1 MYHNWLR
8 SFHAVAREGG
18 FTAASKVLNIG
29 QPTIT
34 GQVKALEQ
42 QFGIELFHRRGRT
55 VTLTDTGRRLL
66 EITQDIFGHEEEA
79 INFLSATRDLKHGQ
93 LKLGGVGPPVVMEL
107 VEHFQ
112 ASYPHIRLDV
122 SIDHGEPMLRSL
134 MDFETDVVVLA
145 HGEDDPNLFSL
156 PYVRSDVVLFV
167 NIDHPWVDRQEVRIE
182 ELAGQKFILREKTST
197 TRQALEKGLSEAGVD
212 LGEAL
217 EINSREAV
225 MDGIIRGLGI
235 GAVSELE
242 YVPHERL
249 RAIRISNVDIFI
261 SFFVVC
267 LNSRRNRPLIQALL
281 KTAEKIVET
290 KPRQPG
296 PGTKAASPG

>member
-8 SFHAVAREGG
+8 SFHAVARESG

-34 GQVKALEQ
+34 GQVKSLEQ

-79 INFLSATRDLKHGQ
+79 ISFLSAARDLKHGQ

-112 ASYPHIRLDV
+112 ASYPHILLDI
-122 SIDHGEPMLRSL
+122 SIDHGEPMLKSL
-134 MDFETDVVVLA
+134 MDFEIDVAVLA
-145 HGEDDPNLFSL
+145 YAEDDPNLFYL

-167 NIDHPWVDRQEVRIE
+167 NTDHPWAERQEVRIN
-182 ELAGQKFILREKTST
+182 ELAGQKFVLREKTST
-197 TRQALEKGLSEAGVD
+197 TRQALEAGIKKAGVS
-212 LGEAL
+212 LGETL

-225 MDGIIRGLGI
+225 MSGIIRGLGI

-242 YVPHERL
+242 YVGHERL
-249 RAIRISNVDIFI
+249 RVIRISDADIFI
-261 SFFVVC
+261 SFYVVC
-267 LNSRRNRPLIQALL
+267 LDRRKNRPIIQAFL
-281 KTAEKIVET
+281 KTAEKIIAPNPT
-290 KPRQPG
+290 PKN
-296 PGTKAASPG
+296 

>member
-8 SFHAVAREGG
+8 SFHAVARESG

-34 GQVKALEQ
+34 GQVKSLEQ

-79 INFLSATRDLKHGQ
+79 ISFLSAARDLKHGQ

-112 ASYPHIRLDV
+112 ASYPHILLDI
-122 SIDHGEPMLRSL
+122 SIDHGEPMLKSL
-134 MDFETDVVVLA
+134 MDFEIDVAVLA
-145 HGEDDPNLFSL
+145 YAEDDPNLFYL

-167 NIDHPWVDRQEVRIE
+167 NTDHPWAERQEVRIN
-182 ELAGQKFILREKTST
+182 ELAGQKFVLREKTST
-197 TRQALEKGLSEAGVD
+197 TRQALEAGIKKAGVS
-212 LGEAL
+212 LGETL

-225 MDGIIRGLGI
+225 MSGIIRGLGI

-242 YVPHERL
+242 YVGHERL
-249 RAIRISNVDIFI
+249 RVIRISDADIFI
-261 SFFVVC
+261 SFYVVC
-267 LNSRRNRPLIQALL
+267 LDRRKNRPIIQAFLE
-281 KTAEKIVET
+281 TAEKII
-290 KPRQPG
+290 
-296 PGTKAASPG
+296 AANTPPKN

>member
-1 MYHNWLR
+1 MYHKWLR

-34 GQVKALEQ
+34 DQVKALER
-42 QFGIELFHRRGRT
+42 QFGVELFHRRGRT
-55 VTLTDTGRRLL
+55 VTLTDTGRGLL

-79 INFLSATRDLKHGQ
+79 ISFLNAARDLKHGK
-93 LKLGGVGPPVVMEL
+93 LKLGGVGAPVVMEL

-112 ASYPHIRLDV
+112 ASYPEIQLDI
-122 SIDHGEPMLRSL
+122 SIDHGTPMLRSL
-134 MDFETDVVVLA
+134 MDFETDVAILA
-145 HGEDDPNLFSL
+145 HVENDPELFYF

-167 NIDHPWVDRQEVRIE
+167 NTDHPWANRKTVRIG
-182 ELAGQKFILREKTST
+182 ELTGQTFILREKTST
-197 TRQALEKGLSEAGVD
+197 TRQALEGALAKADVS
-212 LGEAL
+212 LGTAL

-225 MDGIIRGLGI
+225 MDGIVRGLGI

-249 RAIRISNVDIFI
+249 RAIRISNADVFI
-261 SFFVVC
+261 SFYVVC
-267 LNSRRNRPLIQALL
+267 LKRRKNRPLLQAFL
-281 KTAEKIVET
+281 KTAEEIVENRPHST
-290 KPRQPG
+290 G
-296 PGTKAASPG
+296 

>member
-8 SFHAVAREGG
+8 SFHAVARESG

-34 GQVKALEQ
+34 GQVKSLEQ

-55 VTLTDTGRRLL
+55 VTLTDTGRRLF

-79 INFLSATRDLKHGQ
+79 ISFLSAARDLKHGQ
-93 LKLGGVGPPVVMEL
+93 LKLGGVGAPVVMEL

-112 ASYPHIRLDV
+112 GSYPHILLDV
-122 SIDHGEPMLRSL
+122 SIEHGEAMLKSL
-134 MDFETDVVVLA
+134 LNFETDVAVLA
-145 HGEDDPNLFSL
+145 HVENDPNLFYL
-156 PYVRSDVVLFV
+156 PFVRSDVVLFV
-167 NIDHPWVDRQEVRIE
+167 NTDHPWAGRKQVRIE

-197 TRQALEKGLSEAGVD
+197 TRQALEQGLLKAEIS
-212 LGEAL
+212 LGETL

-225 MDGIIRGLGI
+225 MNGIIRGLGI

-242 YVPHERL
+242 YVAHERL
-249 RAIRISNVDIFI
+249 RAIRISDADIFI
-261 SFFVVC
+261 SFYVVC
-267 LNSRRNRPLIQALL
+267 LDRRKNRPIIQAFLE
-281 KTAEKIVET
+281 TAEKIVAPNPPP
-290 KPRQPG
+290 K
-296 PGTKAASPG
+296 S